1 MSKTVTLLMI
11 SVVALVS
18 LVLATSYDLFDE
30 LYWLTK
36 EKVQID
42 AKIKLVNNCEVP
54 SSYFAIKTLDN
65 GRSYSIAKG
74 ETTIKA
80 IRGEKMQL
88 VLSPKYKDVEYDGM
102 IFRADTAQTVYADCS
117 FGERQQG
124 VTDGL
129 RNTFSN

>member
-1 MSKTVTLLMI
+1 MNKTIQFFIIAIFAFTGLILTI
-11 SVVALVS
+11 
-18 LVLATSYDLFDE
+18 SYDLFGE

-42 AKIKLVNNCEVP
+42 ANIKLVNNCEVP
-54 SSYFAIKTLDN
+54 SDYFAIKTLDN

-74 ETTIKA
+74 EITIKA
-80 IRGEKMQL
+80 IGGEKMQL
-88 VLSPKYKDVEYDGM
+88 VLNPRYKDVAYDGT
-102 IFRADTAQTVYADCS
+102 IFRAKTTQTVYADCS